1 MDKWADYFISQVSYD
16 SDHLISVAIRHQDTD
31 KGITIGEPVDR
42 LTIHS
47 DITNGLFYIT
57 IYSGKES
64 WKKGHK
70 IQTFSI
76 GGNSYIRIDENKV
89 KLDHLGDLPEG
100 PIVKSESVKELEF
113 QPEPPSSPRGSL
125 PKGFTKEIHPEPTP
139 EPPSSP
145 RGSLPKGF
153 TKEIHPEPTPE
164 PEEEE
169 ATPQQ
174 IAQLADLQEQI
185 DDLEDL
191 LSSHILSESE
201 PKEEEATPQ
210 QIAQLDILQK
220 QINELEKEIKKSK
233 STHIKRKI
241 TKPKKQSKSST
252 KKITSKSIHIKR
264 KITKP
269 KKQSKSSTKKITSK
283 STSSKVYCRK
293 CKTKRKIKNPKQTT
307 MKNGKVCVKGFCS
320 VCKGKVFRV
329 GKIKK

>member
-1 MDKWADYFISQVSYD
+1 MDKWADYFISEVSYD
-16 SDHLISVAIRHQDTD
+16 SDHLISVAIRHQDSN
-31 KGITIGEPVDR
+31 KGITKGEPIDR

-47 DITNGLFYIT
+47 DIINGLFYIT

-70 IQTFSI
+70 IHTFSI
-76 GGNSYIRIDENKV
+76 EGNPYIRIDENKV
-89 KLDHLGDLPEG
+89 TLDHLGDLPEG
-100 PIVKSESVKELEF
+100 PIVESESVKELEF
-113 QPEPPSSPRGSL
+113 Q
-125 PKGFTKEIHPEPTP
+125 PEPTP

-153 TKEIHPEPTPE
+153 TKEHQEPEPTPTQE
-164 PEEEE
+164 PTPEEEE

-174 IAQLADLQEQI
+174 IAQLADLQQQI

-191 LSSHILSESE
+191 LSSHILSESKPE
-201 PKEEEATPQ
+201 EEEATPQ

-233 STHIKRKI
+233 SIHIKRKI
-241 TKPKKQSKSST
+241 SKPIKKSTKKLHDSK
-252 KKITSKSIHIKR
+252 KKITSKS
-264 KITKP
+264 
-269 KKQSKSSTKKITSK
+269 KSSE
-283 STSSKVYCRK
+283 VYCRK

-307 MKNGKVCVKGFCS
+307 MKNGKACVKGFCS

>member
-1 MDKWADYFISQVSYD
+1 MDKWADYFISEVSYD
-16 SDHLISVAIRHQDTD
+16 SDHLISVAIRHQDSN
-31 KGITIGEPVDR
+31 KGITKGEPVDR
-42 LTIHS
+42 LTIYS
-47 DITNGLFYIT
+47 DIINGLFYIT

-70 IQTFSI
+70 IHTFSI
-76 GGNSYIRIDENKV
+76 EGNPYFRIDENKV

-100 PIVKSESVKELEF
+100 PIVESESVKELEF
-113 QPEPPSSPRGSL
+113 QPEQ
-125 PKGFTKEIHPEPTP
+125 TP

-153 TKEIHPEPTPE
+153 TKEIRQEPEQTPTQEPT

-169 ATPQQ
+169 ANPQQ
-174 IAQLADLQEQI
+174 IAQLADLQQQI

-191 LSSHILSESE
+191 LSSHILSESKPE
-201 PKEEEATPQ
+201 EEEATPQ

-233 STHIKRKI
+233 STRIKRKI
-241 TKPKKQSKSST
+241 SKPIKKSTKKLHDSK
-252 KKITSKSIHIKR
+252 KKITSKS
-264 KITKP
+264 
-269 KKQSKSSTKKITSK
+269 KSSE
-283 STSSKVYCRK
+283 VYCRK

-307 MKNGKVCVKGFCS
+307 MKNGKACVKGFCS

>member
-1 MDKWADYFISQVSYD
+1 MDKWADYLISEASYD
-16 SDHLISVAIRHQDTD
+16 SDHLISVAIRHQDSN
-31 KGITIGEPVDR
+31 KGITKGEPVDR
-42 LTIHS
+42 LTIYS
-47 DITNGLFYIT
+47 DIINGLFYIT

-70 IQTFSI
+70 IHTFSI
-76 GGNSYIRIDENKV
+76 EGNPYIRIDENKV

-100 PIVKSESVKELEF
+100 PIVESESVKELEF
-113 QPEPPSSPRGSL
+113 Q
-125 PKGFTKEIHPEPTP
+125 PEPTP

-153 TKEIHPEPTPE
+153 TKEIHQEPEQTPTQEPT

-174 IAQLADLQEQI
+174 IAQLADLQQQI

-191 LSSHILSESE
+191 LSSHVLSESK
-201 PKEEEATPQ
+201 PEEEDATPQ

-233 STHIKRKI
+233 SIHIKRKI
-241 TKPKKQSKSST
+241 SKPIKKSTKKLHDSK
-252 KKITSKSIHIKR
+252 KKITSKS
-264 KITKP
+264 
-269 KKQSKSSTKKITSK
+269 KSSE
-283 STSSKVYCRK
+283 VYCRK

-307 MKNGKVCVKGFCS
+307 MKNGKACVKGFCS

>member
-1 MDKWADYFISQVSYD
+1 MDKWADYFISEVSYD
-16 SDHLISVAIRHQDTD
+16 SDHLISVAIRHQDSN
-31 KGITIGEPVDR
+31 KGITKGEPVDR

-47 DITNGLFYIT
+47 DIINGLFYIT

-70 IQTFSI
+70 IHTFSI
-76 GGNSYIRIDENKV
+76 EGNPYIRIDENKV
-89 KLDHLGDLPEG
+89 TLDHLGDLPEG
-100 PIVKSESVKELEF
+100 PIVESESVKELEF
-113 QPEPPSSPRGSL
+113 Q
-125 PKGFTKEIHPEPTP
+125 PEPTP

-153 TKEIHPEPTPE
+153 TQEHQEPEPTPTQE
-164 PEEEE
+164 PTPEEEE
-169 ATPQQ
+169 STPQQ
-174 IAQLADLQEQI
+174 IAQLADLQQQI

-191 LSSHILSESE
+191 LSSHILSESK
-201 PKEEEATPQ
+201 PEEEDATPQ

-233 STHIKRKI
+233 SIHIKRKI
-241 TKPKKQSKSST
+241 SKPIKKSTKKLHDSK
-252 KKITSKSIHIKR
+252 KKITSKS
-264 KITKP
+264 
-269 KKQSKSSTKKITSK
+269 KSSE
-283 STSSKVYCRK
+283 VYCRK

-307 MKNGKVCVKGFCS
+307 MKNGKACVKGFCS